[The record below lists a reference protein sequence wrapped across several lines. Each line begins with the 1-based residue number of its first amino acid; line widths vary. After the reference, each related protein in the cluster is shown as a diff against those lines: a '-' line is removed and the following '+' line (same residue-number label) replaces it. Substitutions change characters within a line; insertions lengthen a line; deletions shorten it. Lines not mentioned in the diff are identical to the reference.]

1 MHLFSTSRKL
11 RIEEG
16 VTKKTMYRN
25 GIKKEHLTEITKNK
39 EAMIFLNLYINEI
52 EKIVEEIKNM

>member
-25 GIKKEHLTEITKNK
+25 GIKKEHFDVFVACKLE
-39 EAMIFLNLYINEI
+39 L
-52 EKIVEEIKNM
+52 V